1 MQLFLYIYSLFK
13 VVQKILILYVLG
25 NVPSLL
31 SVTVV
36 VSGNGPSVLML
47 HLFCLDVSRLEEVRV
62 QPKPKVAMISE

>member
-1 MQLFLYIYSLFK
+1 MQRI
-13 VVQKILILYVLG
+13 VVLYVLG
-25 NVPSLL
+25 DVPSVL

-47 HLFCLDVSRLEEVRV
+47 HLFCLDVSRLEEVTV